1 MEGSSSRGNHNSENK
16 DEMGKKRG
24 SRSRCDQNR
33 YCAFRWRS
41 WGKFA
46 AEIRD
51 PLRNGTRLWLRTFET
66 AEEPNNIYTQNDYNV
81 SSDHSSF
88 LASHSLSSSS
98 FSSAGSD
105 MIEFEYL
112 DHKLL
117 EELLMSHSDM

>member
-1 MEGSSSRGNHNSENK
+1 
-16 DEMGKKRG
+16 MGKKRG

-33 YCAFRWRS
+33 YCAFRWRP

-66 AEEPNNIYTQNDYNV
+66 AEEPRFVIIRCV
-81 SSDHSSF
+81 SSTEPSR
-88 LASHSLSSSS
+88 
-98 FSSAGSD
+98 D